1 VSPAARRFTGAVW
14 RFRSLNG
21 YPDAMRSVLA
31 IILGGGQ
38 GARLF
43 PLTQLRS
50 KPAVPIGGKYR
61 LIDVP
66 ISNCLHADI
75 RRIYVL
81 TQFNSASLNR
91 HVSSTYQ
98 MDQFSTGFVEILA
111 AEQTPESAAWFEGT
125 ADAVRK
131 ARRHFDAH
139 PASHYL
145 ILAGDHLYRM
155 NYSDLLDA
163 HVERR
168 ADITIAAQPC
178 TRDDATQ
185 MGIFVFDRS
194 GQITAFE
201 EKPTT
206 RRLEEMETS
215 FPHGF
220 DAAASDLAPADD
232 KPFMASM
239 GIYMFSRRVL
249 LEMLEQEG
257 NDFGRQL
264 IPTALGRYRVSA
276 YMHSGYWAD
285 VGTVENFYDANIQLT
300 QPDAPF
306 SFYDATC
313 PIYTHQ
319 RFLPPSRLLECDVHN
334 GLVADG
340 SYLDRCEVSDSVVGI
355 RSIINQGTR
364 IRRSVLLGA
373 DFYETSAAAAAS
385 EVPLGV
391 GPGVEIDCAIIDK
404 NARIGEGARLV
415 NRKNVDEH
423 DGDGFYIRN
432 GIIIVP
438 KGGVIPAG
446 FEVS

>member
-1 VSPAARRFTGAVW
+1 
-14 RFRSLNG
+14 
-21 YPDAMRSVLA
+21 MRSVLA

-38 GARLF
+38 GSRLF

-91 HVSSTYQ
+91 HVSSTYHF
-98 MDQFSTGFVEILA
+98 DQFSSGFVEILA
-111 AEQTPESAAWFEGT
+111 AEQTPDSAAWFEGT

-131 ARRHFDAH
+131 ARRHFEAH
-139 PASHYL
+139 HADYYL

-155 NYSDLLDA
+155 NYTALLDS
-163 HVERR
+163 HIEQQ

-178 TRDDATQ
+178 TPYDATQ
-185 MGIFVFDRS
+185 MGIFIFDRS
-194 GQITAFE
+194 GQIKGFE
-201 EKPTT
+201 EKPNSP
-206 RRLEEMETS
+206 RLAEMKNS
-215 FPHGF
+215 FPEGGPVDEH
-220 DAAASDLAPADD
+220 
-232 KPFMASM
+232 KPFVASM

-249 LEMLEQEG
+249 LEMLEQAG

-264 IPTALGRYRVSA
+264 IPAALNRYRVAS
-276 YMHSGYWAD
+276 YLYSGYWAD

-300 QPDAPF
+300 QPEAPF

-319 RFLPPSRLLECDVHN
+319 RFLPPSRLIECDVHN
-334 GLVADG
+334 GLIAEG

-355 RSIINQGTR
+355 RSMIHSGAR

-373 DFYETSAAAAAS
+373 DFYETSAGAAAS
-385 EVPLGV
+385 DVPIGI
-391 GPGVEIDCAIIDK
+391 GPDVEIDRAIIDK
-404 NARIGEGARLV
+404 NARIGAGARLV
-415 NRKNVDEH
+415 NRKNVDET
-423 DGDGFYIRN
+423 DGEGYHIRN

-438 KGGVIPAG
+438 KGAIIPPG
-446 FEVS
+446 FSL

>member
-1 VSPAARRFTGAVW
+1 
-14 RFRSLNG
+14 
-21 YPDAMRSVLA
+21 MRSVLA

-38 GARLF
+38 GSRLF

-91 HVSSTYQ
+91 HVATTYV
-98 MDQFSTGFVEILA
+98 MDQFTNGFVEIIA
-111 AEQTPESAAWFEGT
+111 AEQTPESVAWFEGT

-131 ARRHFDAH
+131 ARRHFAAH
-139 PASHYL
+139 HADYYL

-155 NYSDLLDA
+155 DYSALLDA
-163 HVERR
+163 HVERN

-178 TRDDATQ
+178 TPHDATQ
-185 MGIFVFDRS
+185 MGIFTFNES
-194 GQITAFE
+194 GQIVAFD
-201 EKPTT
+201 EKPNAE
-206 RRLEEMETS
+206 RLAQMETS
-215 FPHGF
+215 CPRGSHV
-220 DAAASDLAPADD
+220 LPVTDD
-232 KPFMASM
+232 KPFLASM
-239 GIYMFSRRVL
+239 GIYLFTRRVL
-249 LEMLEQEG
+249 LEMLEQAG

-264 IPTALGRYRVSA
+264 IPAALTRYQVSA
-276 YMHSGYWAD
+276 YLHDGYWAD

-306 SFYDATC
+306 SFYDASC

-319 RFLPPSRLLECDVHN
+319 RFLPPSRLIECDVHN
-334 GLVADG
+334 GVIAEG
-340 SYLDRCEVSDSVVGI
+340 SFLDRCELSDSVVGI
-355 RSIINQGTR
+355 RSLVGRGAR

-373 DFYETSAAAAAS
+373 DHYETSADAAAS
-385 EVPLGV
+385 EVPLGI
-391 GPGVEIDCAIIDK
+391 GTNVEVDRAIIDK
-404 NARIGEGARLV
+404 NARIGDGARLV
-415 NRKNVDEH
+415 NVRKIDEF
-423 DGDGFYIRN
+423 DGAGFYIRH

-438 KGGVIPAG
+438 KGGVIPPG
-446 FEVS
+446 FAV

>member
-1 VSPAARRFTGAVW
+1 
-14 RFRSLNG
+14 
-21 YPDAMRSVLA
+21 MRSVLA

-38 GARLF
+38 GSRLF

-91 HVSSTYQ
+91 HVTTTYH
-98 MDQFSTGFVEILA
+98 MDQFSSGFVEIIA
-111 AEQTPESAAWFEGT
+111 AEQTPDSVAWFEGT

-131 ARRHFDAH
+131 ARRHFEAH
-139 PASHYL
+139 HADYYL

-155 NYSDLLDA
+155 NYAALLDA
-163 HVERR
+163 HIDRK

-178 TRDDATQ
+178 TPYDATQ
-185 MGIFVFDRS
+185 MGIFIFDRT
-194 GQITAFE
+194 GQITRFE
-201 EKPTT
+201 EKPSAQ
-206 RRLEEMETS
+206 RLEQMNTS
-215 FPHGF
+215 LPDG
-220 DAAASDLAPADD
+220 SDNLQLSDE
-232 KPFMASM
+232 KPFVASM

-249 LEMLEQEG
+249 LEMLGQEG

-264 IPTALGRYRVSA
+264 IPAALNRYRVSS
-276 YMHSGYWAD
+276 YLSDGYWAD

-319 RFLPPSRLLECDVHN
+319 RFLPPSRLIDCDVHN
-334 GLVADG
+334 GVIAEG
-340 SYLDRCEVSDSVVGI
+340 SFLDRCTVADSVIGI
-355 RSIINQGTR
+355 RSIIRTGAE

-373 DFYETSAAAAAS
+373 DFYETSAAAAAT
-385 EVPLGV
+385 EVPLGIGTDV
-391 GPGVEIDCAIIDK
+391 VIERAIIDK
-404 NARIGEGARLV
+404 NARIGDGARLV
-415 NRKNVDEH
+415 NAGQLDEY
-423 DGDGFYIRN
+423 DGDGYYIRH

-438 KGGVIPAG
+438 KGGLIRPGLRV
-446 FEVS
+446 

>member
-1 VSPAARRFTGAVW
+1 
-14 RFRSLNG
+14 
-21 YPDAMRSVLA
+21 MRSVLA

-38 GARLF
+38 GSRLF
-43 PLTQLRS
+43 PLTQFRS

-91 HVSSTYQ
+91 HVTMTYR
-98 MDQFSTGFVEILA
+98 MDQFSSGFVEIIA
-111 AEQTPESAAWFEGT
+111 AEQTPESVAWFEGT

-131 ARRHFDAH
+131 ARRHFEAH
-139 PASHYL
+139 HADYYL

-155 NYSDLLDA
+155 NYAALLDA
-163 HVERR
+163 HIERK

-178 TRDDATQ
+178 TPHDATQ
-185 MGIFVFDRS
+185 MGIFIFDRS

-201 EKPTT
+201 EKPNT
-206 RRLEEMETS
+206 RRLGEMKTS
-215 FPHGF
+215 LPDG
-220 DAAASDLAPADD
+220 SDVLQVSDD
-232 KPFMASM
+232 KPFVASM
-239 GIYMFSRRVL
+239 GIYLFSRRVL

-264 IPTALGRYRVSA
+264 IPEALNRYRVSS
-276 YMHSGYWAD
+276 YLYDGYWAD
-285 VGTVENFYDANIQLT
+285 VGTVENFYDANVGLSAR
-300 QPDAPF
+300 DAAF

-319 RFLPPSRLLECDVHN
+319 RFLPPSRLIECDVHN
-334 GLVADG
+334 GLIAEG
-340 SYLDRCEVSDSVVGI
+340 SFLDRCEVADSVVGI
-355 RSIINQGTR
+355 RSIIRSGAR

-373 DFYETSAAAAAS
+373 DFYETSSAAAANT
-385 EVPLGV
+385 VPIGI
-391 GPGVEIDCAIIDK
+391 GADVEIEGAIIDK
-404 NARIGEGARLV
+404 NARIGDGVRLV
-415 NRKNVDEH
+415 NRANLDEY
-423 DGDGFYIRN
+423 DGEGYYIRH

-438 KGGVIPAG
+438 KGGVIAPG
-446 FEVS
+446 FAL

>member
-1 VSPAARRFTGAVW
+1 
-14 RFRSLNG
+14 
-21 YPDAMRSVLA
+21 MRSVLA
-31 IILGGGQ
+31 IVLGGGQ
-38 GARLF
+38 GSRLF

-91 HVSSTYQ
+91 HVTTTYH
-98 MDQFSTGFVEILA
+98 MDQFSSGFVEILA

-131 ARRHFDAH
+131 AQRHFEAH
-139 PASHYL
+139 HADYYL

-155 NYSDLLDA
+155 NYTALLDA
-163 HVERR
+163 HIDRR

-178 TRDDATQ
+178 TPHDATQ
-185 MGIFVFDRS
+185 MGIFIFDRS

-201 EKPTT
+201 EKPSSK
-206 RRLEEMETS
+206 RLDEMQTS
-215 FPHGF
+215 LPDG
-220 DAAASDLAPADD
+220 SDVLHVTAD
-232 KPFMASM
+232 KPFVASM
-239 GIYMFSRRVL
+239 GIYMFTRRAL

-264 IPTALGRYRVSA
+264 IPAALNRYRVSS
-276 YMHSGYWAD
+276 YLYDGYWAD

-319 RFLPPSRLLECDVHN
+319 RFLPPSRLIECDVHN
-334 GLVADG
+334 GVIAEG
-340 SYLDRCEVSDSVVGI
+340 SFLEGCDVSDSVVGI
-355 RSIINQGTR
+355 RSTINNGAK

-373 DFYETSAAAAAS
+373 DHYETSAAAAAS
-385 EVPLGV
+385 EVPLGI
-391 GPGVEIDCAIIDK
+391 GRDVEIERAIIDK
-404 NARIGEGARLV
+404 NARIGDGARLV
-415 NRKNVDEH
+415 NRKNVDEQ
-423 DGDGFYIRN
+423 DGDGYFIRH

-446 FEVS
+446 FEM

>member
-1 VSPAARRFTGAVW
+1 
-14 RFRSLNG
+14 
-21 YPDAMRSVLA
+21 MRSVLA

-38 GARLF
+38 GSRLF

-66 ISNCLHADI
+66 ISNCLHADV

-91 HVSSTYQ
+91 HVSSTYH
-98 MDQFSTGFVEILA
+98 MDQFSSGFVEIIA

-131 ARRHFDAH
+131 ARRHFEAH
-139 PASHYL
+139 HADYYL

-155 NYSDLLDA
+155 NYTALLDA
-163 HVERR
+163 HIEQK

-178 TRDDATQ
+178 TPHDATQ
-185 MGIFVFDRS
+185 MGIFIFDRS
-194 GQITAFE
+194 GQITGFE
-201 EKPTT
+201 EKPNAK
-206 RRLEEMETS
+206 RLGEMKTS
-215 FPHGF
+215 FPDGAGGGLTSGGEH
-220 DAAASDLAPADD
+220 
-232 KPFMASM
+232 KPFVASM

-249 LEMLEQEG
+249 LDMLDQEG

-264 IPTALGRYRVSA
+264 IPAALNRYRVAA
-276 YMHSGYWAD
+276 YLYSGYWAD

-319 RFLPPSRLLECDVHN
+319 RFLPPSRLIECDVHN
-334 GLVADG
+334 GLVAEG

-355 RSIINQGTR
+355 RSIIRNGAR

-373 DFYETSAAAAAS
+373 DFYDSSSSGAAAA
-385 EVPLGV
+385 VPLGV
-391 GPGVEIDCAIIDK
+391 GANVEIDRAIIDK
-404 NARIGEGARLV
+404 NARIGQGARLV
-415 NRKNVDEH
+415 NTKNVDEQ
-423 DGDGFYIRN
+423 DGDGYHIRN

-438 KGGVIPAG
+438 KGAVIRPG
-446 FEVS
+446 FAV

>member
-1 VSPAARRFTGAVW
+1 
-14 RFRSLNG
+14 
-21 YPDAMRSVLA
+21 MRSVLA

-38 GARLF
+38 GSRLF

-91 HVSSTYQ
+91 HVTMTYH
-98 MDQFSTGFVEILA
+98 MDQFSSGFVEIIA

-131 ARRHFDAH
+131 ARRHFEAH
-139 PASHYL
+139 HADYYL

-155 NYSDLLDA
+155 NYTALIDA
-163 HVERR
+163 HVERK

-178 TRDDATQ
+178 TPYDATQ
-185 MGIFVFDRS
+185 MGIFTFDRS
-194 GQITAFE
+194 GQIAGFE
-201 EKPTT
+201 EKPNTA
-206 RRLEEMETS
+206 RLQAMKTS
-215 FPHGF
+215 VPEG
-220 DAAASDLAPADD
+220 SSVVRVSDD
-232 KPFMASM
+232 KPFVASM
-239 GIYMFSRRVL
+239 GIYLFSRKVL
-249 LEMLEQEG
+249 LEMLDQPG

-264 IPTALGRYRVSA
+264 IPGALSRYRVAS
-276 YMHSGYWAD
+276 YLYDGYWAD

-319 RFLPPSRLLECDVHN
+319 RFLPPSRLLGSDVRNGVVAEGSFLEEC
-334 GLVADG
+334 A
-340 SYLDRCEVSDSVVGI
+340 VSDSVIGI
-355 RSIINQGTR
+355 RSIIKSGTR
-364 IRRSVLLGA
+364 VRRSVLIGA
-373 DFYETSAAAAAS
+373 DYYETSAAAAAS
-385 EVPLGV
+385 EVPIGV
-391 GPGVEIDCAIIDK
+391 GKDVEIDRAIIDK
-404 NARIGEGARLV
+404 NARIGDGARLV
-415 NRKNVDEH
+415 NTSNVDEA
-423 DGDGFYIRN
+423 DGDGYYIRH

-438 KGGVIPAG
+438 KGGVIPPG
-446 FEVS
+446 FSL

>member
-1 VSPAARRFTGAVW
+1 
-14 RFRSLNG
+14 
-21 YPDAMRSVLA
+21 MRSVLA

-38 GARLF
+38 GSRLF

-91 HVSSTYQ
+91 HVSSTYL
-98 MDQFSTGFVEILA
+98 MDQFSGGFVEILA
-111 AEQTPESAAWFEGT
+111 AEQTPESVAWFEGT

-131 ARRHFDAH
+131 ARRHFEAH
-139 PASHYL
+139 HADYYL

-155 NYSDLLDA
+155 NYSALLDA
-163 HVERR
+163 HIEQR

-178 TRDDATQ
+178 TPRDATQ
-185 MGIFVFDRS
+185 MGIFVFDRTR
-194 GQITAFE
+194 QITDFE
-201 EKPTT
+201 EKPNEQ
-206 RRLEEMETS
+206 RLDEMKTS
-215 FPHGF
+215 FPHGGEPR
-220 DAAASDLAPADD
+220 DASSGAATDAGR
-232 KPFMASM
+232 PFVASL

-249 LEMLEQEG
+249 LDMLEQPG

-264 IPTALGRYRVSA
+264 IPAALDRYRVSA
-276 YMHSGYWAD
+276 FLHSGYWAD
-285 VGTVENFYDANIQLT
+285 VGTVENFYDANVQLT

-334 GLVADG
+334 GLIAEGSFLDG
-340 SYLDRCEVSDSVVGI
+340 CTVSDSVIGI
-355 RSIINQGTR
+355 RSIINRGAR
-364 IRRSVLLGA
+364 VRRSVILGA
-373 DFYETSAAAAAS
+373 DSYETSAVAAAHD
-385 EVPLGV
+385 VPLGI
-391 GPGVEIDCAIIDK
+391 GPDVEIDRAIIDK
-404 NARIGEGARLV
+404 NARIGAGARLV
-415 NRKNVDEH
+415 NVANVDER
-423 DGDGFYIRN
+423 DGAGFHIRN

-438 KGGVIPAG
+438 KGAVIPAG
-446 FEVS
+446 FSL